1 MRVIECDRCHKRINK
16 DAKYKYPHYVVT
28 AADLGYLAKLGVD
41 LRIKAKDCFFIRA
54 LDSQKAHGK
63 TIFGSGFLLSEKAA
77 AEKAAAEKAKAIEWE
92 LSERE
97 KQIVKSLGKEATRDA
112 LHESH

>member
-1 MRVIECDRCHKRINK
+1 MNIARVRKQVP
-16 DAKYKYPHYVVT
+16 KYKYPHYVVT
-28 AADLGYLAKLGVD
+28 AADLRYLAKWGVD

-77 AEKAAAEKAKAIEWE
+77 AEKAAAEKASAKEWK
-92 LSERE
+92 LSESE
-97 KQIVKSLGKEATRDA
+97 KRIIASLGRQDHDGQEAKGT
-112 LHESH
+112 E